1 MRIKSKNVE
10 PRDRI
15 PRNFPANGELKEGG
29 DMASFEKVDGG
40 WRAHIARA
48 GVRKSKTFS
57 SKTAATLWAAQQ
69 ESEIASGGHSKWP
82 NMTFADAMR
91 KYELEVS
98 SKKRGKDFEAK
109 RFAALARD
117 FPDLAQKVISQIT
130 AADLANWRDNRLEQ
144 VSASTVVREA
154 ALFRNVFIVAAR
166 EWSWLGEPTPWAKVK
181 SPRHDPPRTRQTQ
194 PTELKMILRRLGFV
208 TETPPSRSSEEVAWA
223 YLISNRTGMRAGE
236 ILSLSTETVDLTSR
250 VIKLVEHKTVER
262 EGQRFVPITR
272 QSRRL
277 LSVLDQSA
285 RSSGRKNYFSIN
297 SQVLDTL
304 FRKARDQLLISNLRF
319 HDARAAALTR
329 LARKVDVM
337 TLARI
342 SGHRDLNQL
351 LKSYYRESASEIAA
365 RL

>member
-1 MRIKSKNVE
+1 
-10 PRDRI
+10 
-15 PRNFPANGELKEGG
+15 
-29 DMASFEKVDGG
+29 MASFEKVDGG

-98 SKKRGKDFEAK
+98 PKKRGKDFEAK

-117 FPDLAQKVISQIT
+117 FPGLIHKVISEIT
-130 AADLANWRDNRLEQ
+130 AADLASWRDTRLAQ
-144 VSASTVVREA
+144 VSNSTVLRET
-154 ALFRNVFIVAAR
+154 ALYRNVFSVAAR
-166 EWSWLGEPTPWAKVK
+166 EWSWLPEPTPWAKIK
-181 SPRHDPPRTRQTQ
+181 PPQHDPARTRQTQ
-194 PTELKMILRRLGFV
+194 PSELKMILRRLGLV
-208 TETPPSRSSEEVAWA
+208 TGKAPTRSSEEVAWA
-223 YLISNRTGMRAGE
+223 YLISHRTGMRAGE
-236 ILSLSTETVDLTSR
+236 ILSLSTETVDLSSR
-250 VIKLVEHKTVER
+250 VIKLVEHKTLER

-272 QSRRL
+272 QARRL
-277 LSVLDQSA
+277 LSLLDESA
-285 RSSGRKNYFSIN
+285 RRVGRKTYFSI
-297 SQVLDTL
+297 SSEVLDTL
-304 FRKARDQLLISNLRF
+304 FRKARDQMLINNLRF

-351 LKSYYRESASEIAA
+351 LKSYYRESPAEIAA

>member
-1 MRIKSKNVE
+1 
-10 PRDRI
+10 
-15 PRNFPANGELKEGG
+15 
-29 DMASFEKVDGG
+29 MASFEKVDGG

-98 SKKRGKDFEAK
+98 PKKRGKDFEAK

-117 FPDLAQKVISQIT
+117 FPGLIHKVISEIT
-130 AADLANWRDNRLEQ
+130 AADLASWRDTRLAQ
-144 VSASTVVREA
+144 VSNSTVLRET
-154 ALFRNVFIVAAR
+154 ALYRNVFSVAAR
-166 EWSWLGEPTPWAKVK
+166 EWSWLPEPTPWAKIK
-181 SPRHDPPRTRQTQ
+181 PPQHDPARTRQTQ
-194 PTELKMILRRLGFV
+194 PSELKMILH
-208 TETPPSRSSEEVAWA
+208 
-223 YLISNRTGMRAGE
+223 RTGMRAGE
-236 ILSLSTETVDLTSR
+236 ILSLSTETVDLSSR
-250 VIKLVEHKTVER
+250 VIKLVEHKTLER

-272 QSRRL
+272 QARRL
-277 LSVLDQSA
+277 LSLLDESA
-285 RSSGRKNYFSIN
+285 RRVGRKTYFSI
-297 SQVLDTL
+297 SSEVLDTL
-304 FRKARDQLLISNLRF
+304 FRKARDQMLINNLRF

-342 SGHRDLNQL
+342 SGHRDQNQL
-351 LKSYYRESASEIAA
+351 LKSYYRESPAEIAA